1 MTKNI
6 FFFIKL
12 ITLTLLFISNLY
24 ADNLSII
31 PIKKPVLD
39 KITKEKKITQGIIRP
54 RAKPINKVINENS
67 STEILKPETK
77 PLIKSKKNQTDKS
90 EEKLITTEKIATV
103 IDVKKKNK
111 INLLIPKS
119 KPLLIKKTNTQIKI
133 KSKYYSQRDF
143 DAARKSIQ
151 AMEKRQWSKALSS
164 AKKAKD
170 KSIYNFIQWRHLLTS
185 GNQANFY
192 DYMTFIKQNEKYP
205 RINRI
210 KYLAEHKL
218 STDKISP
225 KKIID
230 WFDINEPLSGFGK
243 LILGESHI
251 KRGDIEKGS
260 YLIKDGWITAD
271 LNRSNMKIFRK
282 KYKKYL
288 NAEDYIKR
296 ADYLAW
302 ENKYWDLKRML
313 KYLPKDYELLYT
325 ARQILMSK
333 SYGVDKAIK
342 NVPTRLK
349 NDAGLNYDRLKWRR
363 KRGRVDDS
371 LEIIFKVR
379 NNKDYLVRPDKW
391 WIERSIMARALI
403 YKKKYELAYK
413 VSSKHSLDKGA
424 EFAEAEWMSGWIALS
439 FLNDPILA
447 IDHFNNFYQ
456 NVGYPISLSRGAYW
470 LGRSYEKIGDNKKSY
485 EWYEEASQYLTTYY
499 GQLGHLKIKPNEN
512 FELNEQQIINKDYRK
527 YFYKKDLV
535 KIIHLLDELNKEKY
549 TKSILKHLAN
559 DNIEAGSEI
568 LAAELST
575 NISRYDYAIQISKLA
590 SYEKRFHNDFN
601 YPIIST
607 PKYINGR
614 KIPETAFILSIIRQE
629 SEFDMSANSHA
640 GAQGLMQLMPYTAKL
655 VSKQAKLPYSKS
667 RLTRDPE
674 YNINLGSHYIAG
686 LILQYDGAYP
696 FATAA
701 YNAGPKRV
709 KYWKKINK
717 DPQKKQIDYVDWVE
731 LIKFKETRNYVQR
744 VMENY
749 NVYRYILE
757 KKPIRMKD
765 FFKDQ
770 PLF

>member
-1 MTKNI
+1 MLKI
-6 FFFIKL
+6 IHFFLKL
-12 ITLTLLFISNLY
+12 ITLVLMLITNLY
-24 ADNLSII
+24 ALELSII
-31 PIKKPVLD
+31 PLKKPVLN
-39 KITKEKKITQGIIRP
+39 KIEEQQNVTQGIIKP
-54 RAKPINKVINENS
+54 KAKPIKNLKNPKLSKENTK
-67 STEILKPETK
+67 TEQK
-77 PLIKSKKNQTDKS
+77 
-90 EEKLITTEKIATV
+90 TV
-103 IDVKKKNK
+103 VKKSTKIDIDKNIK
-111 INLLIPKS
+111 NNFLIPKK
-119 KPLLIKKTNTQIKI
+119 KPLVVKKETKI
-133 KSKYYSQRDF
+133 AKVNSKFYSQRDF
-143 DAARKSIQ
+143 DIAKKSIQ
-151 AMEKRQWSKALSS
+151 LMEKRQWKSAISLS
-164 AKKAKD
+164 KKAND
-170 KSIYNFIQWRHLLTS
+170 KSIYNFIQWYHLLNS
-185 GNQANFY
+185 GNQASFY
-192 DYMTFIKQNEKYP
+192 DYMVFIKRNENYP

-210 KYLAEHKL
+210 RYLAEHKL
-218 STDKISP
+218 STEKISP
-225 KKIID
+225 KKIIN
-230 WFDINEPLSGFGK
+230 WFGPKEPLSGFGK

-251 KRGDIEKGS
+251 QNGNLDKGTS
-260 YLIKDGWITAD
+260 LIKEGWITAD
-271 LNRSNMKIFRK
+271 LNRSNMKFFRK

-288 NAEDYIKR
+288 DANDYINR

-313 KYLPKDYELLYT
+313 RYLPKDYELLYT

-333 SYGVDKAIK
+333 SYGVDQAIK
-342 NVPTRLK
+342 NVPARLK

-363 KRGRVDDS
+363 KRGRVDSS
-371 LEIIFKVR
+371 LEILFKVK
-379 NNKDYLVRPDKW
+379 NDKNYLVRPEKW
-391 WIERSIMARALI
+391 WKERAIMARALI

-413 VSSKHSLDKGA
+413 VSSKHSLDKGP
-424 EFAEAEWMSGWIALS
+424 EYAEAEWISGWIALS

-470 LGRSYEKIGDNKKSY
+470 LARSYEEIGDKELSFQ
-485 EWYEEASQYLTTYY
+485 WYNEATKYLTTYY
-499 GQLGHLKIKPNEN
+499 GQLAHLKIKPGEN
-512 FELNEQQIINKDYRK
+512 FQLTEQQKITDEYKK

-535 KIIHLLDELNKEKY
+535 KIVHLLDELNKRKY
-549 TKSILKHLAN
+549 TKHILKHLAS
-559 DNIEAGSEI
+559 DNIEDGSEI

-575 NISRYDYAIQISKLA
+575 NISRYDYAIQIAKQA

-686 LILQYDGAYP
+686 LILEYEGAYP
-696 FATAA
+696 FAIAA

-709 KYWKKINK
+709 KYWKKINGN
-717 DPQKKQIDYVDWVE
+717 PQKKEIDYVDWVE

-744 VMENY
+744 VLENY

-757 KKPIRMKD
+757 KKPIKMRN
-765 FFKDQ
+765 FFDSKT
-770 PLF
+770 LY